1 MMKTLDHLD
10 GYLSDIRGSNKNPA
24 TKKQKDII
32 KDITNTLGVRPK
44 GRLTSKAAWNFIE
57 QYYEECQQI
66 KDLEREDRKSDKT
79 DLYNRG

>member
-1 MMKTLDHLD
+1 MMKTLDNLD
-10 GYLSDIRGSNKNPA
+10 GYLSDIRGSDKNPA

-32 KDITNTLGVRPK
+32 KDITNTLGIKPK
-44 GRLTSKAAWNFIE
+44 GRLTSKNAWNFIE

-66 KDLEREDRKSDKT
+66 KDLEREDNKIDKT